1 MRLILSRPR
10 GRPYHGSSP
19 GPRLVS
25 AAARRG
31 KAVNVADAKGV
42 QSLSRAL
49 DIIELLHHEP
59 SGLGVTEIATRLDLT
74 KSTVHRIL
82 SYLAER
88 GFIERAGDGQAY
100 RLGLKFVEIAS
111 GRLNQLELKTE
122 AAPHLR
128 RLVERLGQPAHL
140 AILAGTEV
148 VYIDKVESLRS
159 IRMYSQ
165 IGKRIPAYCSALGKA
180 LLVDLGA
187 AELERLAA
195 GIEYRRL
202 ARGTRIGAASLVEA
216 VRLAR
221 ERGWSL
227 DDEENEDGIRCVG
240 APVRDYTGRVIA
252 AISVSGDRRI
262 IAPERD
268 AETAIPVM
276 ETAAAISA
284 RMGYT
289 APARPAAGSAAVDAQ
304 EPSAGPV
311 AAASARSRK

>member
-1 MRLILSRPR
+1 MEPSR
-10 GRPYHGSSP
+10 H
-19 GPRLVS
+19 
-25 AAARRG
+25 ARRG
-31 KAVNVADAKGV
+31 KAANVADAKGV

-140 AILAGTEV
+140 AILSGTDV

-165 IGKRIPAYCSALGKA
+165 IGKRIPAYCSALGKS
-180 LLVDLGA
+180 LLVDLEPP
-187 AELERLAA
+187 ELERLAA
-195 GIEYRRL
+195 GIEYRSL
-202 ARGTRIGAASLVEA
+202 ARGTRLGAASFEEA

-252 AISVSGDRRI
+252 AISVSGDRKVM
-262 IAPERD
+262 APERD
-268 AETAIPVM
+268 AETALLVM
-276 ETAAAISA
+276 EAAAAISA
-284 RMGYT
+284 RMGY
-289 APARPAAGSAAVDAQ
+289 AAAARPATGAAPASAPLHGPAS
-304 EPSAGPV
+304 SAGFPEMTL
-311 AAASARSRK
+311 SKKTKL